1 MSRPSKAAQRSRAT
15 GHAFSRR
22 RFLAYSGLAVAGSVA
37 ATTGYIALHN
47 EAADPAVERV
57 RIPVPDLPDALEGYR
72 IAVLADFHLEPFTK
86 IETINKG
93 VALANSLKPD
103 LAVLLGDYVW
113 HELDAVYTL
122 APALA
127 RLDARQGVFAILG
140 NHDIWTNVTVITEA
154 LTAVGLPPL
163 VNQGVGL
170 PVGRE
175 TLWLAGLDDGW
186 SGSPDLVAALT
197 QRPSRATTVL
207 LMHEPDLADDY
218 SQDTGIAL
226 QLSGH
231 SHGGQIRFP
240 GVGALVTPYLA
251 WKYDMGLYSVN
262 DMWLYTNRGL
272 GVTNL
277 PVRFNCPPEITEI
290 TLVRA

>member
-1 MSRPSKAAQRSRAT
+1 M
-15 GHAFSRR
+15 
-22 RFLAYSGLAVAGSVA
+22 
-37 ATTGYIALHN
+37 
-47 EAADPAVERV
+47 
-57 RIPVPDLPDALEGYR
+57 
-72 IAVLADFHLEPFTK
+72 
-86 IETINKG
+86 
-93 VALANSLKPD
+93 
-103 LAVLLGDYVW
+103 
-113 HELDAVYTL
+113 
-122 APALA
+122 
-127 RLDARQGVFAILG
+127 
-140 NHDIWTNVTVITEA
+140 TVITEA

-186 SGSPDLVAALT
+186 SGSPDLVAAVT